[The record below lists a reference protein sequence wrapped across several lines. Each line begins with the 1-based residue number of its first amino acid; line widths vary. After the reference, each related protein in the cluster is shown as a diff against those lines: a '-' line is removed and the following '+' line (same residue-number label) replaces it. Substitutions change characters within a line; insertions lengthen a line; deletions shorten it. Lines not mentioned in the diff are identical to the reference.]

1 MKSTLSTILASVAL
15 TLTVSAA
22 PLLRIETTI
31 SQADHSVLSR
41 PMVFTSSGKEAVIPT
56 GDKDSEITYAL
67 TPTLLDNGMVD
78 LQATA
83 TQRNGEKITKL
94 EEPRVV
100 VKLGEVV
107 KSQVGDLL
115 LTVKTSLAE

>member
-1 MKSTLSTILASVAL
+1 MKPTLSTFLASVAL

-31 SQADHSVLSR
+31 SRADNSVLSR
-41 PMVFTSSGKEAVIPT
+41 PMVFTPSGKEASIT
-56 GDKDSEITYAL
+56 IGNEGSEVTYTM
-67 TPTLLDNGMVD
+67 TPTLLDNGTVD
-78 LQATA
+78 LQTTA

-94 EEPRVV
+94 GEPRMV
-100 VKLGEVV
+100 VKLGEVT
-107 KSQVGDLL
+107 KTKVGEFV